1 MSKTQDAFILKHRT
15 DSKTSRITGG
25 TYWRFTWYRVSDGT
39 LWETTVDTTMRNYS
53 RWRDL
58 CESKDPPWGIYRGIT
73 TTGRHTNQG
82 AGIAT
87 ADAAPERDPEFE
99 ITNSKT
105 TRGLI
110 EANRASLRQP
120 TTTFD
125 QVFTEE

>member
-15 DSKTSRITGG
+15 PPKHSRITGG
-25 TYWRFTWYRVSDGT
+25 TYWRFVWYRVSDGT
-39 LWETTVDTTMRNYS
+39 EWETTVDTTMRNYN
-53 RWRDL
+53 RWRAL
-58 CESKDPPWGIYRGIT
+58 CESEDPPWGIYRGIN
-73 TTGRHTNQG
+73 TTGRQTNQG
-82 AGIAT
+82 VNIAT
-87 ADAAPERDPEFE
+87 ADSAPERDPEFE
-99 ITNSKT
+99 ITDART